1 MKTIVNF
8 ILDKSGSMA
17 SIEKDVIGGFNSYIK
32 ELKEGK
38 NSKDILF
45 TLTLFDTVSI
55 DTPYLLTPIK
65 DVQPLNSKTYRP
77 NGGTPLYD
85 AAVETIENIADRVD
99 EMKGR
104 KAVVV
109 TIMTDGEEN
118 SSVKHDQ
125 DCLKDLIEKLEKRGN
140 WTFTFMGANQD
151 AWNTANKFGIA
162 AGNTMSWEASSLGST
177 NALRSLAQNTVMYA
191 MSAGGGGAGGTKAF
205 FSGSSDMN
213 KDSND
218 AS

>member
-1 MKTIVNF
+1 ME
-8 ILDKSGSMA
+8 
-17 SIEKDVIGGFNSYIK
+17 SIRKDVIGGFNAYIK
-32 ELKEGK
+32 ELKDGE

-65 DVQPLNSKTYRP
+65 DVKPLDNKTYRP

-85 AAVETIENIADRVD
+85 AAVETIENIVERVN

-118 SSVKHDQ
+118 SSVKHDEK
-125 DCLKDLIEKLEKRGN
+125 CLKDLIKKLEQRGN

-151 AWNTANKFGIA
+151 AWQTAQSFGIA
-162 AGNTMSWEASSLGST
+162 RGNSLSWEASSLGST
-177 NALRSLAQNTVMYA
+177 TALRSLAQNTAFYA
-191 MSAGGGGAGGTKAF
+191 MSASAGGGGGTSEF
-205 FSGSSDMN
+205 FSGSKDMTKELN
-213 KDSND
+213 ATQS
-218 AS
+218 